1 MPGTIRLMIS
11 RKFAK
16 VTTASV
22 ALFSVALLSGCT
34 AAGKDAPTSKIR
46 QVTDGVEK
54 DSGALKVRNFVLVAQ
69 PDGSAVLVGTV
80 VNQDAAADAIASITA
95 NGIAATITGPL
106 ALAQNTPVIFSGD
119 SATTHGSFAGLNLTP
134 GQRADVTVTFNK
146 AESVKLSVLVR
157 EKSDIYA
164 NVA

>member
-1 MPGTIRLMIS
+1 MIS
-11 RKFAK
+11 KKLAIA
-16 VTTASV
+16 TV
-22 ALFSVALLSGCT
+22 ALLSAGLLSGCT

-54 DSGALKVRNFVLVAQ
+54 DSGTLKLRDFVLVAQ

-80 VNQDAAADAIASITA
+80 VNEDATPDAISSISA
-95 NGIAATITGPL
+95 NAIAGAITGTV

-119 SATTHGSFAGLNLTP
+119 SANAHASFPGLNLTP
-134 GQRADVTVTFNK
+134 GQRANVTVTFGK
-146 AESVKLSVLVR
+146 TPGITLSVLVR
-157 EKSDIYA
+157 EKSDIFA

>member
-1 MPGTIRLMIS
+1 MIS
-11 RKFAK
+11 KKLAIA
-16 VTTASV
+16 TV
-22 ALFSVALLSGCT
+22 ALLSAGLLSGCT

-54 DSGALKVRNFVLVAQ
+54 DSGTLKLRDFVLVAQ

-80 VNQDAAADAIASITA
+80 VNEDATPDAISSISA
-95 NGIAATITGPL
+95 NAIAGAITGTV

-119 SATTHGSFAGLNLTP
+119 SANAHASVPGLNLTP
-134 GQRADVTVTFNK
+134 GQRADVTVTFGK
-146 AESVKLSVLVR
+146 TPGITFSVLVR
-157 EKSDIYA
+157 EKSDIFA

>member
-1 MPGTIRLMIS
+1 MIS
-11 RKFAK
+11 KKLAIA
-16 VTTASV
+16 TV
-22 ALFSVALLSGCT
+22 ALLSAGLLSGCT

-54 DSGALKVRNFVLVAQ
+54 DSGTLKLRDFVLVAQ

-80 VNQDAAADAIASITA
+80 VNEDATPDALSSISANAIAGA
-95 NGIAATITGPL
+95 ITGTV

-119 SATTHGSFAGLNLTP
+119 SANAHASFPGLNLTP
-134 GQRADVTVTFNK
+134 GQRADVTVTFGK
-146 AESVKLSVLVR
+146 TPGITFSVLVR
-157 EKSDIYA
+157 EKSDIFA

>member
-1 MPGTIRLMIS
+1 MIS
-11 RKFAK
+11 KKLAIA
-16 VTTASV
+16 TV
-22 ALFSVALLSGCT
+22 ALLSAGLLSGCT

-54 DSGALKVRNFVLVAQ
+54 DSGTLKLRDFVLVAQ

-80 VNQDAAADAIASITA
+80 VNEDASPDAISSISA
-95 NGIAATITGPL
+95 NAIAGAITGTV

-119 SATTHGSFAGLNLTP
+119 SANAHASFPGLNLTP
-134 GQRADVTVTFNK
+134 GQRANVTVTFGK
-146 AESVKLSVLVR
+146 TPGITLSVLVR
-157 EKSDIYA
+157 EKSDIFA

>member
-1 MPGTIRLMIS
+1 MIS
-11 RKFAK
+11 KKLAIA
-16 VTTASV
+16 TV
-22 ALFSVALLSGCT
+22 ALLSAGLLSGCT

-54 DSGALKVRNFVLVAQ
+54 DSGTLNLRDFVLVAQ

-80 VNQDAAADAIASITA
+80 VNEDATPDAISSISA
-95 NGIAATITGPL
+95 NAIAGAITGTV

-119 SATTHGSFAGLNLTP
+119 SANAHASFPGLNLTP
-134 GQRADVTVTFNK
+134 GQRADVTVTFGK
-146 AESVKLSVLVR
+146 TPGITFSVLVR
-157 EKSDIYA
+157 EKSDIFA

>member
-1 MPGTIRLMIS
+1 MIS
-11 RKFAK
+11 KKLAIA
-16 VTTASV
+16 TV
-22 ALFSVALLSGCT
+22 ALLSAGLLSGCT

-54 DSGALKVRNFVLVAQ
+54 DTGTLKLRDFVLVAQ

-80 VNQDAAADAIASITA
+80 VNEDATPDAISSISA
-95 NGIAATITGPL
+95 NAIAGAITGTV

-119 SATTHGSFAGLNLTP
+119 SANAHASFPGLNLTP
-134 GQRADVTVTFNK
+134 GQRADVTVTFGK
-146 AESVKLSVLVR
+146 TPGITFSVLVR
-157 EKSDIYA
+157 EKSDIFA

>member
-1 MPGTIRLMIS
+1 MIS
-11 RKFAK
+11 KKLAIA
-16 VTTASV
+16 TV
-22 ALFSVALLSGCT
+22 ALLSAGLLSGCT

-54 DSGALKVRNFVLVAQ
+54 DSGTLKLRDFVLVAQ

-80 VNQDAAADAIASITA
+80 VNEDASPDAISSISA
-95 NGIAATITGPL
+95 NAIAGAITGTV

-119 SATTHGSFAGLNLTP
+119 SANAHASFPGLNLTP
-134 GQRADVTVTFNK
+134 GQRADVTVTFGK
-146 AESVKLSVLVR
+146 TPGITFSVLVR
-157 EKSDIYA
+157 EKSDIFA